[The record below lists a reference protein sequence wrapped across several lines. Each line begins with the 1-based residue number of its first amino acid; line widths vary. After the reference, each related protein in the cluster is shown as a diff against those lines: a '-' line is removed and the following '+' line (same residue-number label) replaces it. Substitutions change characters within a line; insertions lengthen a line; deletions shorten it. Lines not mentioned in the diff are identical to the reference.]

1 MENIEQILK
10 SHADWLNNHPDGE
23 RANLRDADLSGANL
37 RDANLTDAD
46 LRCANM
52 IDANLRDA
60 NLRGADLTGANLS
73 GANLS
78 GADLSYA
85 DLTGANL
92 SGANLI
98 DANLIDAN
106 LSGANLRG
114 ADLRCAN
121 LRDANLRDA
130 NLSDANLS
138 GAELI
143 NANLSGAD
151 GLLDPEYWIGQFET
165 TPDGVIVYKKIGRT
179 AYRCPADWEIS
190 PGAVLTEVC
199 NPCRTVD
206 CGSGV
211 NFGTEAWCRNNYNE
225 ATLWR
230 CLIRWAWL
238 PGVVVPY
245 NTDGKARCARL
256 QLLEPIDM

>member
-10 SHADWLNNHPDGE
+10 SHADWLNKKPDGE
-23 RANLRDADLSGANL
+23 RANLRDANLIGANLSGANL
-37 RDANLTDAD
+37 SD
-46 LRCANM
+46 
-52 IDANLRDA
+52 
-60 NLRGADLTGANLS
+60 ADLTGANLS
-73 GANLS
+73 GANL
-78 GADLSYA
+78 GYA
-85 DLTGANL
+85 NLRDANL

-98 DANLIDAN
+98 
-106 LSGANLRG
+106 G
-114 ADLRCAN
+114 ADLT
-121 LRDANLRDA
+121 
-130 NLSDANLS
+130 
-138 GAELI
+138 G
-143 NANLSGAD
+143 ANLSGAD

-179 AYRCPADWEIS
+179 THRCPADWKIS
-190 PGAVLTEVC
+190 HGAVLTEVC
-199 NPCRTVD
+199 NPCRTVA
-206 CGSGV
+206 CGCGV

-245 NTDGKARCARL
+245 NTDGKARCSRL